1 MNFSPLFQ
9 RYETLVIKADEAFKK
24 MANDYSGCVK
34 CERHC
39 SDCCHAVFGLFLIE
53 AAYLKHHFDAL
64 DRKERRAA
72 TLRGNKTD
80 KDFEELEKKIK
91 IYKDDPQMASYSL
104 SRARIQCPL
113 LNNNQDCILYSH
125 RPITCR
131 VYGIPMAI
139 HGKAHVCGKADFRK
153 GKTYPTFN
161 LDEVQRELYLL
172 SKELLEKTH
181 KGDAEKA
188 SFLISV
194 SKAIKSPIEHVIEES
209 FG

>member
-24 MANDYSGCVK
+24 MANDYSRCIK

-80 KDFEELEKKIK
+80 KDFEELEKK
-91 IYKDDPQMASYSL
+91 
-104 SRARIQCPL
+104 
-113 LNNNQDCILYSH
+113 
-125 RPITCR
+125 
-131 VYGIPMAI
+131 
-139 HGKAHVCGKADFRK
+139 
-153 GKTYPTFN
+153 
-161 LDEVQRELYLL
+161 
-172 SKELLEKTH
+172 
-181 KGDAEKA
+181 
-188 SFLISV
+188 
-194 SKAIKSPIEHVIEES
+194 
-209 FG
+209 

>member
-1 MNFSPLFQ
+1 MNFPHLFQ
-9 RYETLVIKADEAFKK
+9 CYETLVIEADKAFKK
-24 MANDYSGCVK
+24 MANDYSECIK

-39 SDCCHAVFGLFLIE
+39 SDCCHAVFGLFIIE
-53 AAYLKHHFDAL
+53 AAYLKRYFDEL

-72 TLRGNKTD
+72 ILRGNKTD
-80 KDFEELEKKIK
+80 KGFEELEKKIK
-91 IYKDDPQMASYSL
+91 IYKDDPQMTSYSL

-113 LNNNQDCILYSH
+113 LNDDQDCILYLH

-139 HGKAHVCGKADFRK
+139 HGKAHVCGKAGFRK

-161 LDEVQRELYLL
+161 LDEVQRELYVL
-172 SKELLEKTH
+172 SKELLEKSH

-194 SKAIKSPIEHVIEES
+194 SKAIKSPIQDVIEES